1 MRRTQSPA
9 ENARHGLVCSGG
21 LELLFD
27 NEKTLSLSVPTED
40 GVLTLNQ
47 LIVYIRDNCLK
58 ERPELFVAD
67 DSV

>member
-1 MRRTQSPA
+1 M
-9 ENARHGLVCSGG
+9 GLVCSGG

-27 NEKTLSLSVPTED
+27 NKKTLSLSVPTED

>member
-1 MRRTQSPA
+1 
-9 ENARHGLVCSGG
+9 LCSGG

-27 NEKTLSLSVPTED
+27 NEKELALDVPAASGKLSLDE
-40 GVLTLNQ
+40 
-47 LIVYIRDNCLK
+47 LILFVRDNCLK